1 VKLVFVVEWEDR
13 IVGNRSC
20 KEYFFSRDEAV
31 SLLKILESDNF
42 LPGSNSRPTITE
54 YRIPTSAEDIK
65 EVFKLLEIKNE

>member
-1 VKLVFVVEWEDR
+1 
-13 IVGNRSC
+13 
-20 KEYFFSRDEAV
+20 
-31 SLLKILESDNF
+31 KILESDNF